1 VKVLLIVIDA
11 ATSRVVSPAIKT
23 GQLPTLQRL
32 AEVGGLHESVTMFPS
47 ITPAATATIITGQYP
62 ASSGI
67 VGASWYDEAAE
78 SVAYFGD
85 DFWVVAREG
94 FRPFLRDFLVG
105 LNGDRLKAPT
115 LFQHVERAGKTALC
129 LNYLVFKGDV
139 EHVVKMPLLLSML
152 PGVSRT
158 EVIKGPSIFCLG
170 DFVATRTM
178 RGKPL
183 VDKSGIVHRFGMDDA
198 STGLLLAEVAEDRA
212 FADFNV
218 AYFADN
224 DYRSHEIGPH
234 AALKVVAAVDASLAR
249 MFEAAGGMDA
259 MLRDTYVIVTSDHG
273 HCEILDDAERATIHL
288 DRALGEFKQAALGQP
303 WQDGDQIMI
312 CPNMRAAE
320 VYLRHHDE
328 SSRLRVIEL
337 ALADSRIDHAFWRI
351 GSAGSGPLR
360 YAVRNAD
367 GYLEFRRG
375 NDGGQSAQ
383 DAFGMW
389 WSWTGALAVLDA
401 KVEDGRLRWNDYP
414 NAFERIAGALDAP
427 KAGAVWF
434 TARPGCEFEVPGGA
448 AHVGG
453 ASHGGLHA
461 LESLCPFLIAGPTR
475 VDVPRHMR
483 SVDIAPLCLELLG
496 VPAPFRV
503 GDPRQVTGAS

>member
-1 VKVLLIVIDA
+1 MKVLLVVIDA

-23 GQLPTLQRL
+23 GRLPTMQRL
-32 AEVGGLHESVTMFPS
+32 AEAGRLHESVTMFPS
-47 ITPAATATIITGQYP
+47 ITPAATTTIITGQYP
-62 ASSGI
+62 AQSGI
-67 VGASWYDEAAE
+67 VGAAWYDEAAE

-94 FRPFLRDFLVG
+94 FRAFLRDFLVG

-115 LFQHVERAGKTALC
+115 LFQLVERAGKTALC

-139 EHVVKMPLLLSML
+139 EHTVHIPGLLAML

-158 EVIKGPSIFCLG
+158 EVIQGPAFLCLG

-183 VDKSGIVHRFGMDDA
+183 VDKGGVGHRFGMDDA

-212 FADFNV
+212 FADFTV

-234 AALKVVAAVDASLAR
+234 AALKVVEEVDRSLAR
-249 MFEAAGGMDA
+249 MFEAAGGMEK
-259 MLRDTYVIVTSDHG
+259 MLQDTYVIITSDHG
-273 HCEILDDAERATIHL
+273 HCEVLDDAERATIHL
-288 DRALGEFKQAALGQP
+288 DVALGEFKQAALGKS
-303 WQDGDQIMI
+303 WEDGDQIMI

-320 VYLRHHDE
+320 VYLREHDR
-328 SSRLRVIEL
+328 SDLLRVIAC
-337 ALADSRIDHAFWRI
+337 ALEDQRVDHAFWRADAE
-351 GSAGSGPLR
+351 GTAGNR
-360 YAVRNAD
+360 YAARNAAGD
-367 GYLEFRRG
+367 LEFWRG
-375 NDGGQSAQ
+375 QDGDQSAQ
-383 DAFGMW
+383 DAYGTT
-389 WSWTGALAVLDA
+389 WSWRGNLSVLDA
-401 KVEDGRLRWNDYP
+401 CVEDGRLRWNDYP

-427 KAGAVWF
+427 KSGDVWF
-434 TARPGCEFEVPGGA
+434 TARPGCEFEVPGGK

-461 LESLCPFLIAGPTR
+461 LESLCPFIIAGPTK
-475 VDVPRHMR
+475 VDLPADMR
-483 SVDIAPLCLELLG
+483 SVDIAPLCLGLLDL
-496 VPAPFRV
+496 PSAMRV
-503 GDPRQVTGAS
+503 GDPRR

>member
-1 VKVLLIVIDA
+1 MYPAVVKVLLVVIDA
-11 ATSRVVSPAIKT
+11 ATARVVSPAIKT
-23 GQLPTLQRL
+23 GQLPTMQRL
-32 AEVGGLHESVTMFPS
+32 ADAGCLHESVTMFPS
-47 ITPAATATIITGQYP
+47 ITPAATATIITGHYP
-62 ASSGI
+62 AHSGI

-78 SVAYFGD
+78 KVAYFGD
-85 DFWVVAREG
+85 DFWVMAREG
-94 FRPFLRDFLVG
+94 FRAFLRDFLIG
-105 LNGDRLKAPT
+105 LNGDRLKVPT
-115 LFQHVERAGKTALC
+115 LFQLVERAGKSALC

-139 EHVVKMPLLLSML
+139 EHTVKIPLLLSML

-158 EVIKGPSIFCLG
+158 EVIRGPSVLCLG

-183 VDKSGIVHRFGMDDA
+183 IDKGGVSHRFGMDDA
-198 STGLLLAEVAEDRA
+198 STGELLVEVAEDNA

-234 AALKVVAAVDASLAR
+234 AALKVVAGVDRSLAR
-249 MFEAAGGMDA
+249 MFEAAGGMER
-259 MLRDTYVIVTSDHG
+259 MLQDTYVIITSDHG

-303 WQDGDQIMI
+303 WQDGDEIMI

-320 VYLRHHDE
+320 VYLQHHDE
-328 SSRLRVIEL
+328 SSLLRVIER
-337 ALADSRIDHAFWRI
+337 ALEDRRVDHAFWPVEAD
-351 GSAGSGPLR
+351 GPAGNG
-360 YAVRNAD
+360 YAARNAHGHLD
-367 GYLEFRRG
+367 FWRG
-375 NDGGQSAQ
+375 QVGGQSAQ
-383 DAFGMW
+383 DAFGTL
-389 WSWTGALAVLDA
+389 WSWRGDLSVLDA
-401 KVEDGRLRWNDYP
+401 QVEGGRLRWNDYP

-427 KAGAVWF
+427 KSGAVWF

-461 LESLCPFLIAGPTR
+461 LESLCPFVIAGPER
-475 VDVPRHMR
+475 VDLPRHMR

-496 VPAPFRV
+496 VAAPFRV
-503 GDPRQVTGAS
+503 GDPRQ

>member
-1 VKVLLIVIDA
+1 MVKVLLIVIDA

-23 GQLPTLQRL
+23 GQLPTMQRL
-32 AEVGGLHESVTMFPS
+32 ADAGCLHESVTMFPS
-47 ITPAATATIITGQYP
+47 ITPAATATIITGHYP
-62 ASSGI
+62 SRSGI

-94 FRPFLRDFLVG
+94 FRPFLHDFLAG
-105 LNGDRLKAPT
+105 LNGNRLKAPT

-139 EHVVKMPLLLSML
+139 QYTVKIPLMLALL

-158 EVIKGPSIFCLG
+158 EVIQGPSVFCLG

-183 VDKSGIVHRFGMDDA
+183 VDKSGVIHRFGMDDA
-198 STGLLLAEVAEDRA
+198 STGQMLVEVAEDAA

-234 AALKVVAAVDASLAR
+234 AALKVVAKVDESLGR
-249 MFEAAGGMDA
+249 MFEAAGGMEV
-259 MLRDTYVIVTSDHG
+259 MLRDTYVIITSDHG
-273 HCEILDDAERATIHL
+273 HCDILDDAERATIHL
-288 DRALGEFKQAALGQP
+288 DKALCEFKQAELGKA
-303 WQDGDQIMI
+303 WQDGDDIMI

-320 VYLRHHDE
+320 VYVKNHDAASVLRI
-328 SSRLRVIEL
+328 IEL
-337 ALADSRIDHAFWRI
+337 ALSDTRVDHAFWRVE
-351 GSAGSGPLR
+351 GEGGGPNR
-360 YAVRNAD
+360 YAARNRR
-367 GYLEFRRG
+367 GYLEFWRG
-375 NDGGQSAQ
+375 TGGDSAQ
-383 DAFGMW
+383 DAFGMT
-389 WSWTGALAVLDA
+389 WSWRGDLSVLDA
-401 KVEDGRLRWNDYP
+401 QVADGRLRWSDYP

-427 KAGAVWF
+427 KSGDVWF

-461 LESLCPFLIAGPTR
+461 LESLCPFLIAGPTK
-475 VDVPRHMR
+475 VDLPRHLR
-483 SVDIAPLCLELLG
+483 SVDIAPLCLQLLG
-496 VPAPFRV
+496 IPAPFRV
-503 GDPRQVTGAS
+503 GDARLPS

>member
-23 GQLPTLQRL
+23 GQLPTMQRL
-32 AEVGGLHESVTMFPS
+32 AEAGCLHESVTMFPS

-62 ASSGI
+62 ANSGI
-67 VGASWYDEAAE
+67 VGASWYDEADE
-78 SVAYFGD
+78 HVAYFGD

-94 FRPFLRDFLVG
+94 FRAFLNDFLVG

-139 EHVVKMPLLLSML
+139 EHTVKMPMMLAML

-158 EVIKGPSIFCLG
+158 VVIKGPSLFCLG

-183 VDKSGIVHRFGMDDA
+183 VDKSGVSHRFGMDDA
-198 STGLLLAEVAEDRA
+198 STGLLLAEVAEDSS

-234 AALKVVAAVDASLAR
+234 AALKVVAEVDSSLAR
-249 MFEAAGGMDA
+249 MFEAAGGMET
-259 MLRDTYVIVTSDHG
+259 MLRDTYVIITSDHG

-288 DRALGEFKQAALGQP
+288 DRALCEFKQAALGQP

-320 VYLRHHDE
+320 VYVRNHDASSLLRI
-328 SSRLRVIEL
+328 IEL
-337 ALADSRIDHAFWRI
+337 ALGDQRVDHAFWRVDAE
-351 GSAGSGPLR
+351 GRSGNS
-360 YAVRNAD
+360 YAARNAR
-367 GYLEFRRG
+367 GHLEFWRG
-375 NDGGQSAQ
+375 ADGGQSAQ
-383 DAFGMW
+383 DAFGTT
-389 WSWTGALAVLDA
+389 WSWRGDLGVIDA
-401 KVEDGRLRWNDYP
+401 QVEDGDLRWSDYP

-427 KAGAVWF
+427 KSGDVWF
-434 TARPGCEFEVPGGA
+434 TAKPGCEFEVPGGK
-448 AHVGG
+448 AHIGG

-461 LESLCPFLIAGPTR
+461 LESLCPFIIAGPTK
-475 VDVPRHMR
+475 VELPRHMR
-483 SVDIAPLCLELLG
+483 SVDIAPLCLGLLG
-496 VPAPFRV
+496 VPAPFRI
-503 GDPRQVTGAS
+503 GDPR

>member
-11 ATSRVVSPAIKT
+11 ATSQVVAPAIKT
-23 GQLPTLQRL
+23 GQLPTMQRL
-32 AEVGGLHESVTMFPS
+32 AEAGGLHESVTMFPS

-62 ASSGI
+62 ARSGI

-94 FRPFLRDFLVG
+94 FRPFLQDFLIG
-105 LNGDRLKAPT
+105 LNGDRLKVPT

-139 EHVVKMPLLLSML
+139 EHVVKIPLLLAML

-158 EVIKGPSIFCLG
+158 EVIKGPSVFCLG

-183 VDKSGIVHRFGMDDA
+183 VDKSGISHRFGMDDA
-198 STGLLLAEVAEDRA
+198 STGQLLVEVAEDRA

-234 AALKVVAAVDASLAR
+234 AALKVIAEVDCSLAR
-249 MFEAAGGMDA
+249 MFEAAGSMER
-259 MLRDTYVIVTSDHG
+259 MLKDTYVIITSDHG
-273 HCEILDDAERATIHL
+273 HCDVLDDAGRATVHL
-288 DRALGEFKQAALGQP
+288 DLTLAEFKQAALGQP
-303 WQDGDQIMI
+303 WQDGDEIMI

-320 VYLRHHDE
+320 VYLRHHDAA
-328 SSRLRVIEL
+328 SLQRVIDL
-337 ALADSRIDHAFWRI
+337 ALEDTRVDQAFWRVDAE
-351 GSAGSGPLR
+351 GAARNR
-360 YAVRNAD
+360 YAARNAQ
-367 GYLEFRRG
+367 GRLEFWRG
-375 NDGGQSAQ
+375 NDGGHSAQ
-383 DAFGMW
+383 DAFGTR
-389 WSWTGALAVLDA
+389 WSWRGDLSVVDA
-401 KVEDGRLRWNDYP
+401 QVEDGSLLWSDYP

-427 KAGAVWF
+427 NSGDVWF

-453 ASHGGLHA
+453 ASHGALHA
-461 LESLCPFLIAGPTR
+461 LESLCPLIIAGPTK
-475 VDVPRHMR
+475 VDLPRHMR

-503 GDPRQVTGAS
+503 GDPRA

>member
-1 VKVLLIVIDA
+1 MYSAAVKVLLFVIDA
-11 ATSRVVSPAIKT
+11 ATARVVCPAIKT
-23 GQLPTLQRL
+23 GQLPTMQRL
-32 AEVGGLHESVTMFPS
+32 VDAGCLHESVTMFPS

-62 ASSGI
+62 ARSGI

-85 DFWVVAREG
+85 DFWIVAREG

-115 LFQHVERAGKTALC
+115 LFQLVERAGKSALC
-129 LNYLVFKGDV
+129 LNYLVFKGDT
-139 EHVVKMPLLLSML
+139 EHTVKMPLLMAML
-152 PGVSRT
+152 PGVPRT
-158 EVIKGPSIFCLG
+158 EVITGPSVLCLG

-183 VDKSGIVHRFGMDDA
+183 VDKGGLMHRFGMDDA
-198 STGLLLAEVAEDRA
+198 STGELLVEVAEDDA

-234 AALKVVAAVDASLAR
+234 AALKVVAGVDRSLAR
-249 MFEAAGGMDA
+249 MFEAAGGMER
-259 MLRDTYVIVTSDHG
+259 MLRDTYVIITSDHG

-303 WQDGDQIMI
+303 WQDGDDVMI
-312 CPNMRAAE
+312 CPNMRATQ
-320 VYLRHHDE
+320 VYMRHRDDA
-328 SSRLRVIEL
+328 SLARVIERG
-337 ALADSRIDHAFWRI
+337 LADRRVDHAFWRVAAH
-351 GSAGSGPLR
+351 GDAEHA
-360 YAVRNAD
+360 YAARNAR
-367 GYLEFRRG
+367 GQLEFRRG
-375 NDGGQSAQ
+375 THGAHTAQ
-383 DAFGMW
+383 DAFGTC
-389 WSWTGALAVLDA
+389 WSWRGDLSVLDA
-401 KVEDGRLRWNDYP
+401 HVDEGRLRWNDYP
-414 NAFERIAGALDAP
+414 NAFERLAGALDAP
-427 KAGAVWF
+427 DSGDVWF

-461 LESLCPFLIAGPTR
+461 LESLCPVVLAGPTR
-475 VDVPRHMR
+475 VELPPDMR

-496 VPAPFRV
+496 VPAPFRI
-503 GDPRQVTGAS
+503 GDPR

>member
-1 VKVLLIVIDA
+1 MKVLLIVIDA
-11 ATSRVVSPAIKT
+11 ATSRVVSPAIQT
-23 GQLPTLQRL
+23 GRFPAMQRL
-32 AEVGGLHESVTMFPS
+32 AEAGCLHESVTMFPS
-47 ITPAATATIITGQYP
+47 ITPAATASIITGQYP
-62 ASSGI
+62 AASGI

-78 SVAYFGD
+78 RVAYFGD

-94 FRPFLRDFLVG
+94 FRQFLDDFLVG

-139 EHVVKMPLLLSML
+139 EHTVKVPLLLGML
-152 PGVSRT
+152 PGVKRK
-158 EVIKGPSIFCLG
+158 EVIQGPSMLCLG

-183 VDKSGIVHRFGMDDA
+183 VDKGGVIHRFGMDDA
-198 STGLLLAEVAEDRA
+198 STGLLLAEVAEDDA

-234 AALKVVAAVDASLAR
+234 AALKVVEAVDCSLAR
-249 MFEAAGGMDA
+249 MFEAAGGMER
-259 MLRDTYVIVTSDHG
+259 MLRDTYVIITSDHG
-273 HCEILDDAERATIHL
+273 HCEVLDDADRATIHL
-288 DRALGEFKQAALGQP
+288 DKALGEFKQAALGQP
-303 WQDGDQIMI
+303 WTDGDEMMI
-312 CPNMRAAE
+312 CPNMRATQ
-320 VYLRHHDE
+320 VYLRHHDGG
-328 SSRLRVIEL
+328 SLLRVVER
-337 ALADSRIDHAFWRI
+337 ALADRRVDHAFWRTD
-351 GSAGSGPLR
+351 AGGGAATA
-360 YAVRNAD
+360 YAARNAS
-367 GYLEFRRG
+367 GQLEFWRG
-375 NDGGQSAQ
+375 TDGSQHAK
-383 DAFGMW
+383 DAFGVS
-389 WSWTGALAVLDA
+389 WSWRGELNVLDA
-401 KVEDGRLRWNDYP
+401 RNEDGLLVWNDYP

-427 KAGAVWF
+427 NSGAVWF
-434 TARPGCEFEVPGGA
+434 TARPGCEFEVPGGK

-475 VDVPRHMR
+475 VKLPRHMR
-483 SVDIAPLCLELLG
+483 SIDIAPLCLELLG

-503 GDPRQVTGAS
+503 GDPRK

>member
-1 VKVLLIVIDA
+1 MKVLLVVIDA
-11 ATSRVVSPAIKT
+11 ATSRVVSPAIQT
-23 GQLPTLQRL
+23 GQLPTMQRL
-32 AEVGGLHESVTMFPS
+32 VEAGCLHESVTMFPS

-62 ASSGI
+62 AKSGI

-78 SVAYFGD
+78 RVAYFGD

-94 FRPFLRDFLVG
+94 FRPFLRDFLTG
-105 LNGDRLKAPT
+105 LNGDRLKALT
-115 LFQHVERAGKTALC
+115 LFQHVERAGKSALC

-139 EHVVKMPLLLSML
+139 EHTVKIPLLMAML

-183 VDKSGIVHRFGMDDA
+183 VDKSGVSHRFGMDDA
-198 STGLLLAEVAEDRA
+198 STGQLLVEVAEDKA

-224 DYRSHEIGPH
+224 DYRSHEIGPY
-234 AALKVVAAVDASLAR
+234 AALKVVAQVDRALAV
-249 MFEAAGGMDA
+249 MFEAAGGMEA
-259 MLRDTYVIVTSDHG
+259 MLRDTYVIITSDHG
-273 HCEILDDAERATIHL
+273 HCEILDDAERATIYL

-320 VYLRHHDE
+320 VYLRNHDA
-328 SSRLRVIEL
+328 SSLLRIIEL
-337 ALADSRIDHAFWRI
+337 ALGDARVDHAFWRVEP
-351 GSAGSGPLR
+351 GGRAGNC
-360 YAVRNAD
+360 YAARNAD
-367 GYLEFRRG
+367 GHLEFWRG
-375 NDGGQSAQ
+375 KDGGQSAQ
-383 DAFGMW
+383 DSLGTP
-389 WSWTGALAVLDA
+389 WSWRGDLSVLDA
-401 KVEDGRLRWNDYP
+401 QAEDGLLRWNNYP

-427 KAGAVWF
+427 KAGAVWL

-461 LESLCPFLIAGPTR
+461 LESLCPVVIAGPTK
-475 VDVPRHMR
+475 VKLPRHMR

-496 VPAPFRV
+496 IPAPFRV
-503 GDPRQVTGAS
+503 GDPRP